1 MIKIFTVDVVMNG
14 NKKRINLAC
23 DPVAISITID
33 LGGGPKKTY
42 FGSDFYKCFAAL
54 RKDNDDLVFYCKGAK
69 TNVHPSSMASQMS
82 LGLKVYELVIGK
94 EPSIDDLVFIFDYEE
109 KDLSGDPDEQRQFYL
124 SWMAS

>member
-1 MIKIFTVDVVMNG
+1 VRKIFTVYVEGNG
-14 NKKRINLAC
+14 NKKSIDLAC
-23 DPVAISITID
+23 DCVDMSITIE

-42 FGSDFYKCFAAL
+42 FGSDFYRCFAAL

-82 LGLKVYELVIGK
+82 LGLKAYELVIGK

-109 KDLSGDPDEQRQFYL
+109 KDLSSDPGEQRQFYL
-124 SWMAS
+124 NWITS

>member
-1 MIKIFTVDVVMNG
+1 VRKVFAVYVEMNG
-14 NKKRINLAC
+14 NKKRIDLAC
-23 DPVAISITID
+23 DCVAITITVE
-33 LGGGPKKTY
+33 LGSGRRKTY

-54 RKDNDDLVFYCKGAK
+54 RKDNDDFVFYCKGAK

-82 LGLKVYELVIGK
+82 LGLKAYELVIGK

-109 KDLSGDPDEQRQFYL
+109 KDLSSDPDEQRQFYL

>member
-14 NKKRINLAC
+14 NNKRINLAC

-82 LGLKVYELVIGK
+82 LGLKAYELVIGK

>member
-1 MIKIFTVDVVMNG
+1 MRKIFTVDVVMNG

-54 RKDNDDLVFYCKGAK
+54 RKDNDGLIFCCKGAK

-82 LGLKVYELVIGK
+82 LGLKAYELVIGK

-109 KDLSGDPDEQRQFYL
+109 KDLSSDPDEQRQFYL

>member
-54 RKDNDDLVFYCKGAK
+54 RKDNDGLIFCCKGAK

-82 LGLKVYELVIGK
+82 LGLKAYELVIGK